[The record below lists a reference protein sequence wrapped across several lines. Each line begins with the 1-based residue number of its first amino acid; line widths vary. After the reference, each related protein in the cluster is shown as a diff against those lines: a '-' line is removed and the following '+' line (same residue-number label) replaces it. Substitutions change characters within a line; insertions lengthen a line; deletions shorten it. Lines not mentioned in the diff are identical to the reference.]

1 MEVIEDAGSAER
13 SVEALLR
20 ERVVGFDTE
29 TRPNFVKGE
38 KKNDTAL
45 VQFASRDRAFLFR
58 VQKMG
63 GISSLVP
70 LLESKETIKAG
81 VGIGPDIKVGFLCN
95 SIYDYSSLWIFKS
108 ENKS

>member
-38 KKNDTAL
+38 RKNDTAL

-63 GISSLVP
+63 GLSSLIP

-81 VGIGPDIKVGFLCN
+81 LAINNDIKVGSICN
-95 SIYDYSSLWIFKS
+95 LILYAYGSFSK
-108 ENKS
+108 K

>member
-1 MEVIEDAGSAER
+1 MSIE
-13 SVEALLR
+13 LH
-20 ERVVGFDTE
+20 
-29 TRPNFVKGE
+29 P
-38 KKNDTAL
+38 
-45 VQFASRDRAFLFR
+45 RDRAFLFR